1 MKQFKIYEHPHLR
14 IEAVKQGW
22 SWPAFFF
29 PWIWALVKK
38 MWGLGFG
45 ILAVII
51 FLNIVIAGSEG
62 ALGFYEL
69 LQFALIIVSVIFG
82 INGNKW
88 RENNLR
94 SRGFEHKSIISAS
107 NPEGAI
113 ALYVKNKS
121 TAEETPPSDSWSD
134 LTR

>member
-1 MKQFKIYEHPHLR
+1 MKQFKIFEHPHLR

-45 ILAVII
+45 ILGIYI
-51 FLNIVIAGSEG
+51 FLNIVSYGSRDETLSGLISIAG
-62 ALGFYEL
+62 
-69 LQFALIIVSVIFG
+69 IIASIVFG

-94 SRGFEHKSIISAS
+94 SRGFEYKSIITAS
-107 NPEGAI
+107 NPETAS
-113 ALYVKNKS
+113 ALYVRNKS

-134 LTR
+134 LSK